1 MQLVICS
8 SSLPQLTLS
17 LFACVHSKLIHI
29 YPSAARPLLA
39 LLQASF
45 GLPASSESLTIGPLR
60 NLPLILGLQNDIL
73 GFDKDFSSGNPLS
86 AVQLLIRQGMDKKKA
101 LLRIVGL
108 HDRLTMEM
116 MVEAEHFEGTDAE
129 RDYVAAA
136 SRWPNAMAR
145 WMVSGERY
153 KVTA

>member
-1 MQLVICS
+1 MFLP
-8 SSLPQLTLS
+8 LPQLILYFLT
-17 LFACVHSKLIHI
+17 CIHSKLIHI
-29 YPSAARPLLA
+29 YPSTARPLLA

-45 GLPASSESLTIGPLR
+45 SLPASSKSLTIGPLR

-73 GFDKDFSSGNPLS
+73 GFDKDASSSNPLS
-86 AVQLLIRQGMDKKKA
+86 AVQLLIRQGMDKRKA

-108 HDRLTMEM
+108 HNRLLTEM
-116 MVEAEHFEGTDAE
+116 MVEAERFEGTDAE

-145 WMVSGERY
+145 WMVSCERY

>member
-1 MQLVICS
+1 
-8 SSLPQLTLS
+8 
-17 LFACVHSKLIHI
+17 
-29 YPSAARPLLA
+29 
-39 LLQASF
+39 
-45 GLPASSESLTIGPLR
+45 
-60 NLPLILGLQNDIL
+60 
-73 GFDKDFSSGNPLS
+73 
-86 AVQLLIRQGMDKKKA
+86 MDKKKA